1 MPLKLFFLA
10 FGMFFFASPAAAYFT
25 TEDIVLDLIMPAV
38 DQRVIEEYKGEPLI
52 DWHWGKIAGI
62 TYNADHSYDVAVK
75 IKIPSEHDLEDLVKV
90 RISPSCDSDRLNKW
104 TCNHDFGIKILEYNR
119 ISD

>member
-1 MPLKLFFLA
+1 MQLKLFFIAL
-10 FGMFFFASPAAAYFT
+10 GILLFASPASAYFT

-52 DWHWGKIAGI
+52 DWHWGKITDI
-62 TYNADHSYDVAVK
+62 KYNTDHSYDVTVK
-75 IKIPSEHDLEDLVKV
+75 IKIPSEHNLEDLVKV
-90 RISPSCDSDRLNKW
+90 RVSPSCDSGKLNKW
-104 TCNHDFGIKILEYNR
+104 TCNHEFGIKILEYSR